1 MKNSI
6 EDIEDK
12 SESISQNID
21 QTYKDENITSRYTV
35 Y

>member
-12 SESISQNID
+12 GESISQNTD
-21 QTYKDENITSRYTV
+21 QTYEDGNITPRYPI

>member
-6 EDIEDK
+6 EDK
-12 SESISQNID
+12 GESISQNTD
-21 QTYKDENITSRYTV
+21 QTYKDENIAPRYPI